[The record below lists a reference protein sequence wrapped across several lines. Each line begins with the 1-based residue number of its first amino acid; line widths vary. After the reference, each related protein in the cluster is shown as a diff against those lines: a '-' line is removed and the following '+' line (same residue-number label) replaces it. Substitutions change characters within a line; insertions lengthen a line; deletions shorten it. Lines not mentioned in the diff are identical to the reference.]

1 MIVKSRIV
9 ERSDRVVEDKE
20 EREADGGTSN

>member
-9 ERSDRVVEDKE
+9 ERSDRVVEDKD
-20 EREADGGTSN
+20 EREVDGGTGN